1 MRMRNRLCPGARGG
15 ARATIPSFC
24 GWVFSP
30 HFQEN
35 NKGKE
40 SVTSSCKEQ
49 APYSPSCGL
58 TLGGGVGGMGGETTK
73 APSIQRDM
81 GLSSSLQPQLFE
93 WTAFSVNEQKL
104 GPRIAVKERR
114 SHLLPCIG
122 LAFPLL
128 PLPRFSHTPQS
139 PKSAGG
145 ISCLERIAVGA
156 REPGDYLAH

>member
-104 GPRIAVKERR
+104 GPRIAVEREKEPPTAL
-114 SHLLPCIG
+114 SGFGLPPP
-122 LAFPLL
+122 AP
-128 PLPRFSHTPQS
+128 PKAQPHTPK
-139 PKSAGG
+139 P
-145 ISCLERIAVGA
+145 
-156 REPGDYLAH
+156 